1 MSVGCIIAFVWRYFC
16 TNTADIRKRKVLFY
30 VCMYGGRCKYCIKEN
45 GAALASVLTELCVN
59 IVMLAFAQKVIHIDY
74 ISRDFITSLMSC
86 ALLVVLVKMVN
97 LFVPIHSDLLLLL
110 IEVIV
115 GVVGYLTGLL
125 VLKNSKCYM
134 ILKKIHIIK

>member
-1 MSVGCIIAFVWRYFC
+1 MILNGNFTFVV
-16 TNTADIRKRKVLFY
+16 NIVLNALLI
-30 VCMYGGRCKYCIKEN
+30 GRLQEN

-134 ILKKIHIIK
+134 ILKKNHIIK